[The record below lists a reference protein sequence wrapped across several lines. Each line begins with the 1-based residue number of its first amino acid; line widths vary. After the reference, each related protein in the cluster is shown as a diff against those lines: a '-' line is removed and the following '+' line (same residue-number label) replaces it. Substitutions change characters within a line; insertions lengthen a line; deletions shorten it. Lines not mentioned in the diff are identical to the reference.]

1 MYTVGSAPPPAGG
14 RQLSRSSLGRV
25 TLLSKGPIMF
35 HGFSF
40 KVLCLGCLAGVATGV
55 LLADGTFINFRG
67 EDCRYAIE
75 KLSEEDPAT

>member
-1 MYTVGSAPPPAGG
+1 
-14 RQLSRSSLGRV
+14 
-25 TLLSKGPIMF
+25 MF